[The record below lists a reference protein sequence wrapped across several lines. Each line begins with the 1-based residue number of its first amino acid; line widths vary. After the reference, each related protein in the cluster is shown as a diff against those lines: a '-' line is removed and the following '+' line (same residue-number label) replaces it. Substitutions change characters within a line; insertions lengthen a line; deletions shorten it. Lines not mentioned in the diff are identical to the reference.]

1 MTRGERRRVYVQCV
15 VKAFNQVQFAE
26 WELSDVEFLRPYI
39 SAMHQ
44 ADIISQVL
52 PTGWKFKNSVIDWI
66 CRNRPTN

>member
-1 MTRGERRRVYVQCV
+1 MTRGERRRIYVQCV
-15 VKAFNQVQFAE
+15 VKAFNQVQFSE
-26 WELSDVEFLRPYI
+26 WELTDVEFLRPYI

-52 PTGWKFKNSVIDWI
+52 PTGWKFKNNVIDWI